1 MRYKLFGKS
10 GLKVS
15 EVCLGAMTFGEEWG
29 TGSDFETSK
38 KVFETFADAGGNFI
52 DTANFYTNGT
62 SEKYLGEFV
71 GDERDKYVLASKYT
85 LIEDASHPNGTGNSR
100 RNMMRTVEVSLKRMN
115 TDYIDVLWVHMW
127 DFTTRVDEVLRAM
140 NDLISQGKVCYIGIS
155 DTPAWVVAKANMMAE
170 LRGWEEFVGLQAEY
184 SLITRDIERELIPM
198 ADDFGMSITTWS
210 PLGAGLLTGKYNQ
223 GMVEGG
229 RLSEKSVKFN
239 PRNIQIAQTVAKIA
253 DKLGKSSSQV
263 ALNWLRAQNKN
274 IIPIIGS
281 RKPHQI
287 HENLKCLEWELSQ
300 DDLMTLSEVSAI
312 DLGFPTKFLK
322 EDAPR
327 KYSFGGWYDKIDHRK

>member
-15 EVCLGAMTFGEEWG
+15 ELCLGAMTFGEEWG
-29 TGSDFETSK
+29 TGADFNTSSK
-38 KVFETFADAGGNFI
+38 IFDTFADAGGNFI

-62 SEKYLGEFV
+62 SEKFLADFV
-71 GDERDKYVLASKYT
+71 GTERDRYVLASKYT

-100 RNMMRTVEVSLKRMN
+100 RNMMRTVEASLKRMN
-115 TDYIDVLWVHMW
+115 TDYMDILWVHMW

-155 DTPAWVVAKANMMAE
+155 DTPAWVVSKANMMAE
-170 LRGWEEFVGLQAEY
+170 LRGWEEFVGLQVEY
-184 SLITRDIERELIPM
+184 SLITRDIERELLPM
-198 ADDFGMSITTWS
+198 ANHYGMSVTTWS
-210 PLGAGLLTGKYNQ
+210 PLGAGLLSGKYNN
-223 GMVEGG
+223 GMIDEG

-239 PRNIQIAQTVAKIA
+239 PQNIAIAKKVAKVA
-253 DKLGKSSSQV
+253 EKLGKSPSQV
-263 ALNWLRAQNKN
+263 ALNWLRAQDKS

-287 HENLKCLEWELSQ
+287 EDNLKCLEWELPQ
-300 DDLMTLSEVSAI
+300 EDLQELSDISKI

-322 EDAPR
+322 EDNVKNYA
-327 KYSFGGWYDKIDHRK
+327 FGGWYDKIDF